1 MGPSLPWKLPTE
13 TVKRESVTQNKASL
27 PTEDSTANL
36 EEALHSTVDRSPDCL
51 CISCSHFFGNPY
63 PKCHTYAWGYFLSM
77 EDSSAFPP
85 LHTYNL
91 SIVKFIQ
98 CYFII
103 GLLLFCGIPRKTQGL
118 GHILFLLTLS
128 YPDLSFQL
136 PLIPPLSVIS
146 CSKLLEL

>member
-1 MGPSLPWKLPTE
+1 
-13 TVKRESVTQNKASL
+13 
-27 PTEDSTANL
+27 
-36 EEALHSTVDRSPDCL
+36 
-51 CISCSHFFGNPY
+51 
-63 PKCHTYAWGYFLSM
+63 M
-77 EDSSAFPP
+77 EYSAAFSP

-103 GLLLFCGIPRKTQGL
+103 GLLLFCGIPKKIQSQ

-136 PLIPPLSVIS
+136 PIDNTLI
-146 CSKLLEL
+146 CYFMF